1 MMDFDGFLKI
11 QDVKVGEKI
20 AGLVRLLTSYGRT
33 LNVLKQLAG
42 VIKVSEM
49 YEILIKV

>member
-1 MMDFDGFLKI
+1 MGFSRFKMLKL
-11 QDVKVGEKI
+11 EKKF
-20 AGLVRLLTSYGRT
+20 AGLVRMLSSYGRT